1 VVKAAFG
8 REDEAR
14 LVGVL
19 NKAGDSIVSLVAVE
33 EGIIVGHVLLSQMAA
48 PFPALGLAPLSVRP
62 DCQGR
67 SLGSALVR
75 AAVAQALAVGAR
87 AVFVLGDPD
96 FYGRFGF
103 GTPQARGFASPY
115 AGPHLMVLPV
125 GGSLPVPTG
134 RIEYAPAFAE
144 LD

>member
-8 REDEAR
+8 RDDEAR
-14 LVGVL
+14 LVGLL

-33 EGIIVGHVLLSQMAA
+33 EGIIVGHVLLSEVAA

-75 AAVAQALAVGAR
+75 AALAEAAAVGAR
-87 AVFVLGDPD
+87 AVFVLGDSD

-103 GTPQARGFASPY
+103 GAAQARGFASPY

-125 GGSLPVPTG
+125 GGPLPVPTG
-134 RIEYAPAFAE
+134 RIDYAPAFAE
-144 LD
+144 LG